1 MDPISIFF
9 INTLEISLPLG
20 YSLLSIIVVILG
32 YLIVITIF
40 ENLKSDLNLGI
51 TIVLFAL
58 LTNRYLVDWRSG
70 TLRDQLLVLSFI
82 TSLTLLII
90 FSKAFLAKK
99 VFSDSIKQEFY
110 TYKKYKL
117 IDVVFLLLGFMLF
130 KLIST
135 ESLSLDILSVLLI
148 VYIVQYFLDL
158 LSHNGKSIMLKSLIL
173 NLALSSISF
182 LLISWQPIYSLL
194 NRNWWIF
201 LLLGIFIVLLYDQE
215 FTKRLSLPKPT
226 DLE

>member
-1 MDPISIFF
+1 MEVRLLSSKSIIFQFLSKRGKCPFSYIETSTYSIILWELINQSHTDNSYGSNLYIF

-99 VFSDSIKQEFY
+99 
-110 TYKKYKL
+110 
-117 IDVVFLLLGFMLF
+117 
-130 KLIST
+130 
-135 ESLSLDILSVLLI
+135 SLVI
-148 VYIVQYFLDL
+148 
-158 LSHNGKSIMLKSLIL
+158 
-173 NLALSSISF
+173 A
-182 LLISWQPIYSLL
+182 
-194 NRNWWIF
+194 
-201 LLLGIFIVLLYDQE
+201 
-215 FTKRLSLPKPT
+215 
-226 DLE
+226 